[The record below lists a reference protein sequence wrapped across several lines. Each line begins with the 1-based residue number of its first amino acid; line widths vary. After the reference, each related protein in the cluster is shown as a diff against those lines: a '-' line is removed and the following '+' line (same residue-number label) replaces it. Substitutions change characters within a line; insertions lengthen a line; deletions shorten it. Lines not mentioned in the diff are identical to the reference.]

1 MNEKRSCSCC
11 YTNNITINITGT
23 VGNNCKILSD
33 INIPMQLY

>member
-1 MNEKRSCSCC
+1 MRNAHAHVV
-11 YTNNITINITGT
+11 ILIILLFNITGT